1 MSEAEYCPDSDEEEG
16 ANAVP
21 SQNTQQSGELRCLRL
36 DAAINVMVARK
47 WKHLDVEDV
56 EL

>member
-16 ANAVP
+16 ADAVP
-21 SQNTQQSGELRCLRL
+21 NRDTQQSGERRCLRL
-36 DAAINVMVARK
+36 DAAINVKVARK